1 MTRKGCSRSRF
12 RLHFITF
19 PRLGAQ
25 PSKLI
30 MIKSTLDRSFK
41 SEIYAIF
48 EGIKTK
54 AYYAGH
60 KEICESNGLFT
71 GTIISLSHQMFVC
84 AYFVSSHQICNDI
97 LMDQYLWNCICI
109 RTLNPQFRMTNI

>member
-1 MTRKGCSRSRF
+1 MTTVEKWRF
-12 RLHFITF
+12 RVHFITF

-48 EGIKTK
+48 EGITTK
-54 AYYAGH
+54 AYYAGR
-60 KEICESNGLFT
+60 KEICWLIKWLFT
-71 GTIISLSHQMFVC
+71 GTIISSSHQMFVC

-97 LMDQYLWNCICI
+97 LIDQYLWNCICI
-109 RTLNPQFRMTNI
+109 RMLNPQFRMTNI